1 MDETM
6 WTSIPAS
13 GIPKEETVWS
23 RLPSREVIQDKL
35 INSIPSREAVWS
47 GINAVP
53 GAVAATPA
61 CIVGAFGN
69 CFSRARR
76 MQFDQDQ
83 KRSLLSN
90 LYHDDSR
97 VNIRDAEVE
106 NATLELRRR
115 IQKAEYEKHRRM
127 EVDDDLKRH
136 KQGGKKKTKDLAPNN
151 QDGIDDDDSANNP
164 VDDIPECTTVLK
176 ASDIRKMSVDELLNL
191 DGSNNQTEATTA
203 SSLEGGRLRKWLAEI
218 DGNKSMEYLS
228 YATNFETQGFHSI
241 KDLALLDEEDVDR
254 ALTEI
259 GVNKFAHRARIRKAI
274 LRLSHVP

>member
-1 MDETM
+1 M
-6 WTSIPAS
+6 WTSIPSS
-13 GIPKEETVWS
+13 GVPKEDSVWS
-23 RLPSREVIQDKL
+23 RLPSRDVIHDKL
-35 INSIPSREAVWS
+35 INSIPSRETMWS

-61 CIVGAFGN
+61 CIAGAFGN
-69 CFSRARR
+69 CFSRVRR

-115 IQKAEYEKHRRM
+115 IQKAEYENHRRM
-127 EVDDDLKRH
+127 EVDDDIKQLK
-136 KQGGKKKTKDLAPNN
+136 GKKKAKDVAPSN
-151 QDGIDDDDSANNP
+151 QDGLDDDESNNP
-164 VDDIPECTTVLK
+164 VDDDPECTTALK
-176 ASDIRKMSVDELLNL
+176 ASDIRKMSVDELLSL
-191 DGSNNQTEATTA
+191 DGSNNQTEGTV

-218 DGNKSMEYLS
+218 DGHKSMEYLS
-228 YATNFETQGFHSI
+228 YASSFETQGFHSI
-241 KDLALLDEEDVDR
+241 KDLGLLDEEDVDR

-259 GVNKFAHRARIRKAI
+259 GVNKFAHRARLRKAI